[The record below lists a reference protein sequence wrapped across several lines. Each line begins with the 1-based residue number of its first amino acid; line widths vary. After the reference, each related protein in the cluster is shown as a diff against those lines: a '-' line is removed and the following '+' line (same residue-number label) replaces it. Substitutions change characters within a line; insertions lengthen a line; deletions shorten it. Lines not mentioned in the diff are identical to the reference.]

1 MICPMCKALI
11 EDNAT
16 KCLNCGTALV
26 QPESFVN
33 NNSTENPIPQPEI
46 TGPTI
51 EEIYTAEP
59 VGANPAYQAYNAQP
73 QPQVTGPIYPQPMC
87 QHTAYQQPVQQEPQ
101 QFQQPFNP
109 QPMAQ
114 PQSDIFVPEQK
125 EKPKYWLITLCVMF
139 PLLGLIVWLVKGND
153 KDDANIYG
161 KPALWGFIFKTVAT
175 TITTV
180 VYAGIFGALAEIVAQ
195 AS

>member
-1 MICPMCKALI
+1 MCKALI

-16 KCLNCGTALV
+16 KCLNCGTVLA
-26 QPESFVN
+26 QPEPLVN
-33 NNSTENPIPQPEI
+33 NVPMENPIPQPEI
-46 TGPTI
+46 AGPTI
-51 EEIYTAEP
+51 EEIYAAEP
-59 VGANPAYQAYNAQP
+59 VDANPVHQAYNAQP
-73 QPQVTGPIYPQPMC
+73 QPQVAQPIYPQPMC

-109 QPMAQ
+109 QPMVQ
-114 PQSDIFVPEQK
+114 PQNNFSVPNEK
-125 EKPKYWLITLCVMF
+125 EKPKYWLITLCVMC

-175 TITTV
+175 IITIV
-180 VYAGIFGALAEIVAQ
+180 VYAGIFGMLAEMVSQI
-195 AS
+195 S